1 MEDIDEIIDGCLEI
15 QRALAV
21 KMRLKGYSYA
31 QIADLLNVSQAF
43 VEKWRALYHKEGA
56 ACFPVGYK
64 GSTGYLSKEDKT
76 QVIAFIQSKQSC
88 QLETLVSYLQEKF
101 GVSYQSK
108 QSYYDL
114 FTLAGMSWKKTAK
127 VNPKKD
133 EKEVAE
139 KKEVIK
145 KNFNQ
150 DEKKYFLGIW
160 SY

>member
-1 MEDIDEIIDGCLEI
+1 MEDIDEIIGSCLEI

-21 KMRLKGYSYA
+21 KMILQGYSYA
-31 QIADLLNVSQAF
+31 QIADLLNVSQSF

-56 ACFPVGYK
+56 KCFPVGYK
-64 GSTGYLSKEDKT
+64 GSTGYLSQEAKAE
-76 QVIAFIQSKQSC
+76 VIGFIQSKQSC
-88 QLETLVSYLQEKF
+88 QLETLVSYIQEKF

-114 FTLAGMSWKKTAK
+114 FTLAGMSWKKTTK

-139 KKEVIK
+139 KKETIK

-150 DEKKYFLGIW
+150 DDKKYFQGTW

>member
-1 MEDIDEIIDGCLEI
+1 MEDIDEILDGCLEI

-21 KMRLKGYSYA
+21 KMILKGYSYA
-31 QIADLLNVSQAF
+31 QIADLLNVSQSF

-56 ACFPVGYK
+56 KCFPVGYQ
-64 GSTGYLSKEDKT
+64 GSTGYLSKEDKA
-76 QVIAFIQSKQSC
+76 QVTRFIQSQQTC
-88 QLETLVSYLQEKF
+88 QLETLVSYIQEAF

-139 KKEVIK
+139 KKEAIK

-150 DEKKYFLGIW
+150 ADKPYFQGIW